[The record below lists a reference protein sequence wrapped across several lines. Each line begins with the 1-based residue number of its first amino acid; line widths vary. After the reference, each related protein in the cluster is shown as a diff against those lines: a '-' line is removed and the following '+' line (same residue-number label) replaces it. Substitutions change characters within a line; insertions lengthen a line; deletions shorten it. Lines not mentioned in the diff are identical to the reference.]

1 MSISKA
7 KRQSA
12 KRNKWEPT
20 KVSED
25 DVIYWQDILDAV
37 VAKKLTGLKCPFCYQ
52 PSIKVTQVERK
63 SLIECQN
70 KDCRH
75 YIEVGLDAD
84 THEVVRDD
92 LATRK

>member
-1 MSISKA
+1 MN
-7 KRQSA
+7 RQNWD
-12 KRNKWEPT
+12 KT

-37 VAKKLTGLKCPFCYQ
+37 VAKRTTGLKCPFCYEV
-52 PSIKVTQVERK
+52 SIKVTQFERK
-63 SLIECQN
+63 SLIKCEN

-75 YIEVGLDAD
+75 YIEVGLSAD
-84 THEVVRDD
+84 MHEVVRDD